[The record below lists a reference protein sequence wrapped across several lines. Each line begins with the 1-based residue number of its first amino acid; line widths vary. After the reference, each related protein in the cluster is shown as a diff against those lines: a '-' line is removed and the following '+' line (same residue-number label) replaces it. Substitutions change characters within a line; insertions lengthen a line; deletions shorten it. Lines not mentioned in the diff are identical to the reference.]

1 MSLGIGVTPPT
12 LDVGG
17 GGGGGLLGLGS
28 AF

>member
-1 MSLGIGVTPPT
+1 MSLGIVVTPPT